1 MTIHDQPESLPQD
14 IDATEARESTRPA
27 IERKGQVEEAGRPA
41 AIVARSRAMVLTVFA
56 AALAALSFHGALD
69 DFAHEQVVNTTE
81 QSMGIYATARV
92 INGSISVL
100 QTSQVKVP
108 LLASLQVGELLDPVN
123 DAVERLSS
131 ALAWAIGSLFL
142 QRIVLEAASGPVF
155 KWAFFAIGLAAIS
168 ALLLCGWNR
177 SRNVFLR
184 SFALSEAMLHR
195 CRSVLLRAFVI
206 AMIFRF
212 IVPVFIA
219 LGFLLSQMLLDS
231 EIDRNK
237 KDLSSFGAQIQ
248 MGSAVDPSADERPLA
263 DQKSRQEAELEDL
276 EDELASL
283 RQKSEKLDGKI
294 DAHEKETSL
303 RGRLPEWLGGRP
315 PGKELAS
322 ARTRREETG
331 RKMDRIQEKI
341 EEGRKALEC
350 IEGRLA
356 GESCESFWDKLSS
369 AGGTGYARIREIG
382 DLAADM
388 ATSTT
393 RLLAA
398 VVIKNIVIPLL
409 FLTIA
414 VKCSVPIIRYSMRL
428 VEDTRRE
435 AGTLRNLPERTDR
448 KG

>member
-1 MTIHDQPESLPQD
+1 MTIHDRPQSLPQD
-14 IDATEARESTRPA
+14 IDATEARESTKPA
-27 IERKGQVEEAGRPA
+27 IERKGQVEEAGRPR
-41 AIVARSRAMVLTVFA
+41 AIVVRSRAMALAVFA
-56 AALAALSFHGALD
+56 AVLAALSFHGALD
-69 DFAHEQVVNTTE
+69 DFAHEQVADTTA

-92 INGSISVL
+92 INGAISVL

-142 QRIVLEAASGPVF
+142 QRIVLEATSGPVF
-155 KWAFFAIGLAAIS
+155 KWAFFATGLAAIS

-184 SFALSEAMLHR
+184 SFALPEAMLHR

-206 AMIFRF
+206 AVIFRF
-212 IVPVFIA
+212 IVPVFIV

-231 EIDRNK
+231 EIDRNGEA
-237 KDLSSFGAQIQ
+237 LSSFGAQIQ
-248 MGSAVDPSADERPLA
+248 IGSVVAPSVDDRPLA
-263 DQKSRQEAELEDL
+263 DQKSRQEAELEEF
-276 EDELASL
+276 EDALASL
-283 RQKSEKLDGKI
+283 RQKSESLDVEI
-294 DAHEKETSL
+294 DAHEKETGL
-303 RGRLPEWLGGRP
+303 RGWLPEWLGGRP

-322 ARTRREETG
+322 ARAKREDTG
-331 RKMDRIQEKI
+331 REMDRVQEKI
-341 EEGRKALEC
+341 GEGRNTLEC
-350 IEGRLA
+350 IERRLA

-369 AGGTGYARIREIG
+369 AGETGYARIREIG

-428 VEDTRRE
+428 VEGTRRE
-435 AGTLRNLPERTDR
+435 AGTLRNLPEPTDR
-448 KG
+448 EG